1 MVRNFD
7 RVAEAHAEWIRYV
20 LAANR
25 ELFYAGAIEALRTAE
40 ESRGIRFLVGL
51 LIAHD
56 AARIGDRFVDQ
67 RPQARR
73 AARKIDR
80 SRRPGAGA
88 DHAAHAADFTA
99 VLAEHLRRVS
109 GRGAHEAEDGEPV
122 LAGGIY
128 LAPGGRHM
136 RVVRDGD
143 IVKIALGDDPPIN
156 FCKPSVDPLFST
168 AAAAWGSNVLA
179 VVLTGMGSDGTH
191 GAADIVA
198 AGGSVIAQD
207 EATSVVL
214 GDAALGRPGR
224 PVLGGPAARSNSWK
238 NSSPA
243 AGEPIVTPLDY
254 DFLRRALK
262 QRSGLVLSADKQ
274 YLVESRL
281 LPVARKA
288 GLANLGALV
297 EALKAGDGEALMNA
311 VVEAM
316 ATNESFFFRDK
327 IPFEHF
333 RSIVMPALLA
343 ARRASRTIRIWCAAA
358 STGQEPYS
366 LAMCLKSM
374 EREIAGWR
382 IDILATDLSNEVL
395 EKARAGLYSQFEVQR
410 GLPIQLLIK
419 HFTQVG
425 ELWQVGPDIRA
436 MVKFRQLNLLSNF
449 SSLGMFD
456 LIFCRNV
463 LIYFDQQTKID
474 VLESLAR
481 VTASDGY
488 LVLGAAE
495 TVVGL
500 TDSFKVV
507 GDKHGLYAPNARSP
521 KPFMPMAGG
530 KPMPRLVAVNGGR

>member
-1 MVRNFD
+1 M
-7 RVAEAHAEWIRYV
+7 
-20 LAANR
+20 
-25 ELFYAGAIEALRTAE
+25 
-40 ESRGIRFLVGL
+40 
-51 LIAHD
+51 
-56 AARIGDRFVDQ
+56 
-67 RPQARR
+67 
-73 AARKIDR
+73 
-80 SRRPGAGA
+80 
-88 DHAAHAADFTA
+88 
-99 VLAEHLRRVS
+99 
-109 GRGAHEAEDGEPV
+109 
-122 LAGGIY
+122 
-128 LAPGGRHM
+128 
-136 RVVRDGD
+136 
-143 IVKIALGDDPPIN
+143 
-156 FCKPSVDPLFST
+156 
-168 AAAAWGSNVLA
+168 
-179 VVLTGMGSDGTH
+179 
-191 GAADIVA
+191 
-198 AGGSVIAQD
+198 
-207 EATSVVL
+207 
-214 GDAALGRPGR
+214 
-224 PVLGGPAARSNSWK
+224 
-238 NSSPA
+238 
-243 AGEPIVTPLDY
+243 TPLDY

-297 EALKAGDGEALMNA
+297 EALRSGGNDPLMIA

-333 RSIVMPALLA
+333 RTIIMPALLA
-343 ARRASRTIRIWCAAA
+343 ARRASRTIRIWCAAT

-366 LAMCLKSM
+366 LAMCLKGM

-382 IDILATDLSNEVL
+382 VEIVATDLSNEVL

-425 ELWQVGPDIRA
+425 ELWQIAPDIRA
-436 MVKFRQLNLLSNF
+436 MVKFWQLNLLSNF

-463 LIYFDQQTKID
+463 LIYFDQQTKIG
-474 VLESLAR
+474 VLENLAR
-481 VTASDGY
+481 VVACDGY

-507 GDKHGLYAPNARSP
+507 GDRHGLYTPNARSP
-521 KPFMPMAGG
+521 KPFAPR
-530 KPMPRLVAVNGGR
+530 PNDLMPRLVAVNGRR